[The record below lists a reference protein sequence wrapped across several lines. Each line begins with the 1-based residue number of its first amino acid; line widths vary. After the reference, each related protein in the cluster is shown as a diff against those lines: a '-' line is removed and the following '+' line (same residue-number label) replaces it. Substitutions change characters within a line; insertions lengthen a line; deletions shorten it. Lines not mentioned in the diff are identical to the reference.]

1 MNATTEEA
9 LVDVER
15 QPSAEQRPKQK
26 PMLNQVKP
34 VEEPRACR
42 DDSEERMREEALR
55 IISLT
60 KQIQRTFQM
69 CSLTQPVCA
78 E

>member
-9 LVDVER
+9 LADVKR
-15 QPSAEQRPKQK
+15 QPSAEQRQKQK
-26 PMLNQVKP
+26 PVLNQVKA
-34 VEEPRACR
+34 VEESRACR
-42 DDSEERMREEALR
+42 DDSEEREREEALR